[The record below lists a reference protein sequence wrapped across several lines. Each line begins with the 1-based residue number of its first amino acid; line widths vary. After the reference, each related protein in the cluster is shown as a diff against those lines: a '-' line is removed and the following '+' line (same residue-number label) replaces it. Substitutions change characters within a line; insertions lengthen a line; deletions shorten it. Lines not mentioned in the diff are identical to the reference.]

1 MSHTLD
7 VLQPGDEAVVSAIN
21 CEPEAAQRLM
31 EMGLL
36 PGTPIQVVR
45 FAPLGDPIEILM
57 RGYHFSLRKVE
68 AAGIVVETSPLKKP

>member
-1 MSHTLD
+1 MLHTLD
-7 VLQPGDEAVVSAIN
+7 SLKPGDNVVISAIN

-36 PGTPIQVVR
+36 PGTPIRVVR

-57 RGYHFSLRKVE
+57 RGYHLSLRKAE
-68 AAGIVVETSPLKKP
+68 AAGITVNFPVK